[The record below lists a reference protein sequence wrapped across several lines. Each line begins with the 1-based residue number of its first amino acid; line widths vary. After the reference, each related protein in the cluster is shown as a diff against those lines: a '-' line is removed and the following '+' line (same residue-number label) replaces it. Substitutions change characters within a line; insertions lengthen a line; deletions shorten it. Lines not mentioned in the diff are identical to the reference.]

1 MLRKFRAH
9 SEFILIQKKINK
21 SQEVHSL
28 MALVWKKSLGVKR
41 VFFFCLVGCFLPR
54 ILRSHLGFI
63 FCVCWPQSRSTEPP
77 ADTAAQNLP
86 ATHSGQQQHQVAE
99 DCGNYPL
106 RGCLQHTGALRSKR
120 VFLFP
125 DFTRQVQNLM
135 AQFSD
140 TSIKSCVVGKIKT
153 KTAAIG
159 ARTKRPTAVYGS
171 QTEVRRWFF

>member
-1 MLRKFRAH
+1 MKKVLR
-9 SEFILIQKKINK
+9 SQK
-21 SQEVHSL
+21 
-28 MALVWKKSLGVKR
+28 G
-41 VFFFCLVGCFLPR
+41 FFCCLVGCFLPR

-63 FCVCWPQSRSTEPP
+63 FCVCWPQSRSMEPP

-86 ATHSGQQQHQVAE
+86 ATHSGQQQYQVAE

-125 DFTRQVQNLM
+125 DFTRQVQNNWAKM